1 MAPLAVLTNII
12 VKEEKEGRGEPNEEN
27 VDRWVSREEAG
38 RANVPAGC
46 DVIFK
51 CYTVQRVV

>member
-1 MAPLAVLTNII
+1 MYITNII
-12 VKEEKEGRGEPNEEN
+12 VKEEREGRGEPNEEN